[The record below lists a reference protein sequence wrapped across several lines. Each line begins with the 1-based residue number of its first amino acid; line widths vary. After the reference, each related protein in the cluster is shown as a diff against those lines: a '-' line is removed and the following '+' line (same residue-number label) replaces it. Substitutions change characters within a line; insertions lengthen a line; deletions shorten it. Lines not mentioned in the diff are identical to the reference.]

1 MLNVEQLEAL
11 CGYEFDDLDRSRA
24 EAVINFVETAA
35 EGVIGSPLDLLVN
48 EAGVK
53 AVCISAALR
62 IMQNRGGVSTETIGG
77 FTAQYPTAG
86 RIFSNEES
94 LLLRRNQTGSVGTVK
109 IVNPYKSSLE

>member
-11 CGYEFDDLDRSRA
+11 CGYEFDESDRSRA
-24 EAVINFVETAA
+24 DAVINFVETAA

-62 IMQNRGGVSTETIGG
+62 MMQNKGGVATETIGG
-77 FTAQYPTAG
+77 FTAQYPTSG
-86 RIFSNEES
+86 RIFTPEES
-94 LLLRRNQTGSVGTVK
+94 LLLRRNQAGSVGTVK
-109 IVNPYKSSLE
+109 IRNPYKSSME